1 MSLVSL
7 HKPVRYY
14 EIDLMRFLAALS
26 VVLYHFTYRGYQQ
39 GNFMPTSFPDL
50 APITKYGWLG
60 VQLFFM
66 ISGYVVLMSA
76 QGKTV
81 KQFFL
86 SRVTRLYPA
95 YWVCCTLTFVF
106 FRLFGPRPGQ
116 LGWSDALDVSVKK
129 WLINLTMLQEF
140 VGAKQV
146 DLSYWSLTI
155 ELTFYFLISL
165 VVAYRLFNSL
175 PLLLLLWLGYVALT
189 GPDPA
194 DKAPFFTL
202 FFPKHAPYFAAGMVF
217 YLLQK
222 KTFPTWQLYAL
233 LAFAFVLSL
242 RSVRLET
249 VIMQNLFTDPAFS
262 FTVTGVAVTAFFVL
276 FWLLIHGRLH
286 LPYRWLSRLGAMTY
300 PLYLIHSSIG
310 WIIFQRLDGLL
321 HKYVLLG
328 GLIASMMLL
337 ALAIHLFIEK
347 RFAKPLGDAV
357 EKTFS
362 WLSAYVPVR
371 QTPVIEK

>member
-1 MSLVSL
+1 MAILPKSI
-7 HKPVRYY
+7 RYY

-26 VVLYHFTYRGYQQ
+26 VVFYHFTYRGYQQ
-39 GNFMPTSFPDL
+39 GHFMPTSFPAL
-50 APITKYGWLG
+50 APVTKYGWLG

-106 FRLFGPRPGQ
+106 FRAFGPRPGQ
-116 LGWSDALDVSVKK
+116 LGWSDALDVSLTK
-129 WLINLTMLQEF
+129 WLVNLTMLQEF
-140 VGAKQV
+140 VGAKLV

-175 PLLLLLWLGYVALT
+175 PALLLLWLGYVAIT
-189 GPDPA
+189 GPDPG

-202 FFPKHAPYFAAGMVF
+202 FFPNHAPFFAAGMVF

-222 KTFPTWQLYAL
+222 KFFAAWQLYSL
-233 LAFAFVLSL
+233 LALSFVLGI
-242 RSVRLET
+242 RSIRAET
-249 VIMQNLFTDPAFS
+249 GIMQSIFKDTNFS
-262 FTVTGVAVTAFFVL
+262 PVVAAVAVVTFFVL
-276 FWLLIHGRLH
+276 FWLLIKGRLH
-286 LPYRWLSRLGAMTY
+286 LPFSWLSRLGAMTY
-300 PLYLIHSSIG
+300 PLYLLHSSIG
-310 WIIFQRLDGLL
+310 WVVFQRLDGVVN
-321 HKYVLLG
+321 KYVLLF
-328 GLIASMMLL
+328 GLIAVMMLM
-337 ALAIHLFIEK
+337 ALGIHYMIER
-347 RFAKPLGDAV
+347 RFAKPLGEAV
-357 EKTFS
+357 DGLLS
-362 WLSAYVPVR
+362 RLSAHLPTR
-371 QTPVIEK
+371 QV